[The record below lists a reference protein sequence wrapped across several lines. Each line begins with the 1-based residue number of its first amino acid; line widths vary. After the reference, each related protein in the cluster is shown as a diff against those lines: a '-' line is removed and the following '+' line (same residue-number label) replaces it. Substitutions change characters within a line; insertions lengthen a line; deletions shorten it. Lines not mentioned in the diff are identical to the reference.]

1 MNEPLQK
8 SKACYSLAFL
18 NLSDNC
24 FIWQLGCSDNCSTSI
39 VDYFR
44 SCEVTES
51 CGCTYDLCL
60 SCCSEL
66 RMGQQPG
73 GDQAESAQQHSEM
86 KNKDD
91 LDMDEEEDLPAESG
105 HQVTGKP
112 GNEKVADKSKG
123 GPQRVESA
131 ENLVRQ
137 EERATVEEVHMTELL
152 DEPAKEHT
160 ENKDNESD
168 KKLAVPD
175 FKLLKEE
182 NVDACDMEQDTLDS
196 KLPKE
201 ENGDACDME
210 QDILDSKVPKE
221 ENVEACDMEQDIP
234 VSLDAK
240 QSEAVSTEHRELSAG
255 EEISTERA
263 VSTTASGENGNATEL
278 KGVIEER
285 AMIAELRDGITT
297 PVEKGETTQSKCGI
311 EEQAKSADATTTSVE
326 ITETIEVK
334 ECIEGQ
340 AKSAELADATTTSV
354 EITET
359 IEVKACIEE
368 QAKSAE
374 LADATTTSVENTET
388 IEVKERIE
396 EQVKSAELADAT
408 TTSVDKTETI
418 EVKACIEEQAK
429 SAELAD
435 ATTTSVENTETIE
448 VKERIEE
455 QAKSA
460 ELADATTT
468 SVENAEAIEVKERIE
483 EQVKS
488 AELAAATTASLK
500 KGEATDFKDGIE
512 EQAKPTDP
520 AEATI
525 TLVEKGEGTELKND
539 VEEQSK
545 SAEQRAQGDI
555 QVIYDDS
562 GEPIVLP
569 PWVALEDGRIPCPP
583 KIRGGCGEH
592 ILKLKTLFEQNL
604 VTQLVKDVE
613 HLLADYNVLEEE
625 GSGHCSECA
634 LTGDELHNNLRKAA
648 HREGGVDNFLY
659 CPTLLDTEQNGLC
672 HFQKHWRQ
680 GEPVI
685 VRDVDKGCSGLS
697 WEPMVMWRALRES
710 KVSRTKFK
718 EDTVTVHAIDCADW
732 NEVR

>member
-1 MNEPLQK
+1 
-8 SKACYSLAFL
+8 
-18 NLSDNC
+18 
-24 FIWQLGCSDNCSTSI
+24 
-39 VDYFR
+39 
-44 SCEVTES
+44 
-51 CGCTYDLCL
+51 
-60 SCCSEL
+60 
-66 RMGQQPG
+66 MGQQPG

-86 KNKDD
+86 KNKGD

-112 GNEKVADKSKG
+112 VNEKVADKSKG

-168 KKLAVPD
+168 KKLAVPEL
-175 FKLLKEE
+175 KLLKEE

-210 QDILDSKVPKE
+210 QDILDSKLPKE

-240 QSEAVSTEHRELSAG
+240 QSEAVSMEHRELSAG
-255 EEISTERA
+255 EELSTERA
-263 VSTTASGENGNATEL
+263 VATTASGENGNATEL
-278 KGVIEER
+278 K
-285 AMIAELRDGITT
+285 
-297 PVEKGETTQSKCGI
+297 CGI
-311 EEQAKSADATTTSVE
+311 EEQANSADATTTSVE

-340 AKSAELADATTTSV
+340 AKSAEVTDATTTSVEITETIEVKSAELADATTTSAENTETIEVKERIEEQVKSAELADATTTSV
-354 EITET
+354 ENTET

-374 LADATTTSVENTET
+374 LADATTTSVENTE
-388 IEVKERIE
+388 I
-396 EQVKSAELADAT
+396 
-408 TTSVDKTETI
+408 
-418 EVKACIEEQAK
+418 
-429 SAELAD
+429 
-435 ATTTSVENTETIE
+435 
-448 VKERIEE
+448 
-455 QAKSA
+455 
-460 ELADATTT
+460 
-468 SVENAEAIEVKERIE
+468 IEVKERIE

-500 KGEATDFKDGIE
+500 KGEATDFKDDIE

-520 AEATI
+520 ADATI
-525 TLVEKGEGTELKND
+525 ALVEKGEGTELKND

-545 SAEQRAQGDI
+545 SSEHRDQGDI

-569 PWVALEDGRIPCPP
+569 RWVALEDGRIPCPP

-613 HLLADYNVLEEE
+613 DLLADYNVLEEE

-648 HREGGVDNFLY
+648 HRVGGVDNFLY

-718 EDTVTVHAIDCADW
+718 DDTVTVHAIDCADW

>member
-1 MNEPLQK
+1 MNSTSLNESLQM
-8 SKACYSLAFL
+8 SKVNFSLAFL
-18 NLSDNC
+18 NFFFENC
-24 FIWQLGCSDNCSTSI
+24 FTWQCWCSDNCSTSI

-44 SCEVTES
+44 SCEGTES

-86 KNKDD
+86 KNKGD
-91 LDMDEEEDLPAESG
+91 LDMDEEEDLPADSG

-112 GNEKVADKSKG
+112 VNEKVAHKSNG
-123 GPQRVESA
+123 GLQSVESA

-137 EERATVEEVHMTELL
+137 EERVTVEEVHMTELS

-160 ENKDNESD
+160 EDKDNKSD

-175 FKLLKEE
+175 FKLPKEE
-182 NVDACDMEQDTLDS
+182 NVDACDMEQDVLNS

-210 QDILDSKVPKE
+210 QDILDAKLPKE
-221 ENVEACDMEQDIP
+221 ENVEICDMEQDIP
-234 VSLDAK
+234 VSLIAK
-240 QSEAVSTEHRELSAG
+240 QSEVVSTEHRELSAG
-255 EEISTERA
+255 EEIFTERA
-263 VSTTASGENGNATEL
+263 VATTASCENGNATEL
-278 KGVIEER
+278 KGVIEEG
-285 AMIAELRDGITT
+285 AMTTELPDGITA
-297 PVEKGETTQSKCGI
+297 PVEKGEITQSKCGI
-311 EEQAKSADATTTSVE
+311 EEQAKSPELVDATTISVE
-326 ITETIEVK
+326 NIETIEVK

-340 AKSAELADATTTSV
+340 VKSAELPDTTTTSV
-354 EITET
+354 ENTEK
-359 IEVKACIEE
+359 IEVNECIEE

-374 LADATTTSVENTET
+374 LADATTTSVEKTET
-388 IEVKERIE
+388 IEVKECIE
-396 EQVKSAELADAT
+396 EQAKLAELADAT
-408 TTSVDKTETI
+408 TTSVEKTETI
-418 EVKACIEEQAK
+418 EVKECIEEQAK

-435 ATTTSVENTETIE
+435 ATTTSVEKTDTIE
-448 VKERIEE
+448 VKEC
-455 QAKSA
+455 
-460 ELADATTT
+460 
-468 SVENAEAIEVKERIE
+468 IE

-488 AELAAATTASLK
+488 AELADATTASIK

-520 AEATI
+520 ADSTI

-539 VEEQSK
+539 VEEQAK
-545 SAEQRAQGDI
+545 SAEHRAQGDI

-569 PWVALEDGRIPCPP
+569 PWVAHEDGRIPCPP

-613 HLLADYNVLEEE
+613 DLLADYDVLEKE

-648 HREGGVDNFLY
+648 HRVGGVDNFLY
-659 CPTLLDTEQNGLC
+659 CPTLLDTEQNGLS

-718 EDTVTVHAIDCADW
+718 EDTVTVRAIDCADW